1 MEDFSLACYS
11 QLIID
16 HLLQLPKSTSCD
28 TVSRPYACAQVGSAY
43 AERASGF
50 LGACLPRGGAFGA
63 PPPGAAAAYGGLPGG
78 GALQRLEAEGL
89 AWVPAWGNA
98 FAALCFVVCL
108 VLNEELMQARALPAA
123 QAI

>member
-1 MEDFSLACYS
+1 M
-11 QLIID
+11 
-16 HLLQLPKSTSCD
+16 
-28 TVSRPYACAQVGSAY
+28 GSAY

-98 FAALCFVVCL
+98 LAALCFALCL
-108 VLNEELMQARALPAA
+108 VLNEQLMQARSRTATQMLEE
-123 QAI
+123 QRHRTHCGGIISSFLSVS